1 MKSYEPGLTGLD
13 STSQNNI
20 WWSLTKEEIT
30 ELRGD
35 LELLTKEELIEILI
49 DKEKKQASMD
59 QQASKKGLDRA

>member
-1 MKSYEPGLTGLD
+1 MTGLD

-49 DKEKKQASMD
+49 DKEKEQASMD

>member
-1 MKSYEPGLTGLD
+1 MTGSA
-13 STSQNNI
+13 STFQNNI

-49 DKEKKQASMD
+49 DKEKEQASMD
-59 QQASKKGLDRA
+59 QQASKKGLDRSGDLG

>member
-1 MKSYEPGLTGLD
+1 MTGSA

-49 DKEKKQASMD
+49 DKEKEQASMD

>member
-1 MKSYEPGLTGLD
+1 
-13 STSQNNI
+13 
-20 WWSLTKEEIT
+20 LTKEEIT

-49 DKEKKQASMD
+49 DKEKEQASMD

>member
-1 MKSYEPGLTGLD
+1 MTGSA
-13 STSQNNI
+13 STFQSSI
-20 WWSLTKEEIT
+20 WWSLTKEEIR

-49 DKEKKQASMD
+49 DKEKEQASMD

>member
-1 MKSYEPGLTGLD
+1 MTGSA
-13 STSQNNI
+13 STFQNNI

-49 DKEKKQASMD
+49 DKEKEQASMD

>member
-1 MKSYEPGLTGLD
+1 MTGLD

>member
-1 MKSYEPGLTGLD
+1 MTGLD
-13 STSQNNI
+13 STFQNNT

-49 DKEKKQASMD
+49 DKEKEQASMD

>member
-1 MKSYEPGLTGLD
+1 MTGSA
-13 STSQNNI
+13 STFQSSI

-49 DKEKKQASMD
+49 DKEKEQASMD

>member
-1 MKSYEPGLTGLD
+1 MVWAGLD
-13 STSQNNI
+13 SILLENI
-20 WWSLTKEEIT
+20 WCYLTKEEIT

-49 DKEKKQASMD
+49 DKEKEQASMD